1 VIGEAELRRR
11 AARWSIDPM
20 VADLDYSLG
29 WFIAAFYG
37 ASEGTERLCFKGGTC
52 LRKCYFGDYRFSED
66 LDFTATAR
74 LSPERLL
81 DWVERAAHWAAEADG
96 PDYRA
101 SPPRLETVHDEYG
114 SETYQVRVYYRGP
127 LQWGGSPRA
136 IRMDV
141 TRDEEIVLSP
151 TERVL
156 IHPYS
161 DGPVLPQ
168 VKIPCYTLVEV
179 LAEKVRAV
187 GGQRRFAISR
197 DLYDIHQLV
206 QSGVAPADVM
216 PLLPTKFQA
225 RGLDIATLSAQ
236 TITSRRSEFEHD
248 WNRRLSYLV
257 RGEHALAFESAWE
270 TTVGLL
276 RQIEEYL
283 ATSVPPAT

>member
-1 VIGEAELRRR
+1 
-11 AARWSIDPM
+11 
-20 VADLDYSLG
+20 
-29 WFIAAFYG
+29 
-37 ASEGTERLCFKGGTC
+37 
-52 LRKCYFGDYRFSED
+52 
-66 LDFTATAR
+66 
-74 LSPERLL
+74 
-81 DWVERAAHWAAEADG
+81 
-96 PDYRA
+96 
-101 SPPRLETVHDEYG
+101 
-114 SETYQVRVYYRGP
+114 VRVYYRGP

-141 TRDEEIVLSP
+141 TCDEEVVLSP

-161 DGPVLPQ
+161 DAPVLTQ

-197 DLYDIHQLV
+197 DLYDIHRLV
-206 QSGVAPADVM
+206 QFGVAPADVM
-216 PLLPTKFQA
+216 PLLPAKFQVK
-225 RGLDIATLSAQ
+225 GLDLAALSAE
-236 TITSRRSEFEHD
+236 TITPRRSDFEDD

-257 RGEHALAFESAWE
+257 RGEHALPFEAAWE

-283 ATSVPPAT
+283 AASVPPAA